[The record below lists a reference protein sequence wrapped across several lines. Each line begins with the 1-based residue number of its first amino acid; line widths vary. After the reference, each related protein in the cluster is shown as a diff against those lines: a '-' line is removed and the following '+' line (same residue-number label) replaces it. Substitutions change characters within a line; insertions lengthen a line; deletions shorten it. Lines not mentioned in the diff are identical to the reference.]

1 MNTLTQATKHTYVN
15 TRTTGHVNLYATA
28 SHTSHVCVH
37 DSSLESQQRINHGTT
52 SLQFTCCG
60 NNFMCTASS
69 SIVSSK
75 KTLKH
80 NGTVQW
86 WDERVRVETYR
97 QEQERC
103 NRSFI
108 EYCKLLFTIVI
119 SAVLS
124 LARWTAMCRSTRNG
138 MRESSARLRRN
149 DRKDRKN
156 MKVRS
161 IIVKS

>member
-37 DSSLESQQRINHGTT
+37 DSSLESQQRINNGTT

-103 NRSFI
+103 NRSLSNIVHVASCFGLDVNGFSRRQCFEKI
-108 EYCKLLFTIVI
+108 QNSLMDSPAGLF
-119 SAVLS
+119 
-124 LARWTAMCRSTRNG
+124 
-138 MRESSARLRRN
+138 
-149 DRKDRKN
+149 
-156 MKVRS
+156 
-161 IIVKS
+161 